1 MLWHC
6 WLGGRK
12 GIRPGVVIFLGR
24 GADLHMAQWIPLPLT
39 VSCFSKIQI
48 GFTFLV
54 LAHPDSPGQRAIK
67 WVCISFNQYLIAE
80 CVIVFCKSLPLSIPR
95 STFHHSYYHEVAGYT
110 TAPREVFS
118 LPSSLPSGD
127 TSSSFVA
134 WPVTHKVLFTIV
146 YCSSYY
152 LLV

>member
-1 MLWHC
+1 MAGRASGLVWLSVWGEVQTCIWPSGFHC
-6 WLGGRK
+6 HSLSLASVKSR
-12 GIRPGVVIFLGR
+12 
-24 GADLHMAQWIPLPLT
+24 
-39 VSCFSKIQI
+39 
-48 GFTFLV
+48 LV
-54 LAHPDSPGQRAIK
+54 LPFWYWLTRIVPDKGPLNGC
-67 WVCISFNQYLIAE
+67 VCISFNQYLIAE

-134 WPVTHKVLFTIV
+134 WPVTRKVLFTIV